1 MLKRF
6 STLFAL
12 LFALSVASGWAQTF
26 TYSASGTW
34 QLASTWTAALG
45 ASGFPGQASN
55 NGDVTISPTAAALVF
70 ADAPPAFAILS
81 LTMSGTQPTTLGAGT
96 LTITGAFTLNAGAT
110 LNIPAGCTVQVNG
123 TSTIAGTINLTAGT
137 SRIIFNGPVVQS
149 GSGVITAAA
158 AASTVQLG
166 AGVTSIAGTLFQ
178 NPFGGTI
185 QTGGALNLTSSLT
198 MGAAGILNLVGTTT
212 VNSGVTL
219 TVNNTA
225 AGAITGAGNLQGASA
240 TAIVALTAGPTAL
253 QGTWFTNPFNGT
265 LRTSTAGPSSLA
277 GTLTIGSTGILNLGQ
292 QLNPAASANLILNNT
307 AANSLTGVAAGRINI
322 INMVTVTLGPGF
334 NNSSLDFDRFV
345 SPITG
350 TLNTGGNLTATGT
363 STNGATAP
371 DVISFDNT
379 NGVFNITGT
388 LTIAS
393 GKRIFMNNTAAN
405 SLPGSGTFA
414 AADNTAGVRFV
425 TGANGGNVSGAVFSN
440 PWNGRIRFD
449 GAMEIGTTLGA
460 VGSSILNVGPNGIL
474 DLGGNVTV
482 NDSLALNCTQPE
494 ATALVGTGFIL
505 ARAGGPSTAAPG
517 PGGRVTIGPNT
528 FAGFFPTTRLGT
540 GAAWAAGNI
549 FIAGS
554 SALNVN
560 YQFTNGSFLFLNT
573 GSVLQVASGRTLTLD
588 GRILGTGRING
599 QDNTAIVT
607 LTGTF
612 ANPANTAALPG
623 ANFGNPNFDGN
634 LTIGAA
640 RTLSGSLRMGANSI
654 YTTGG
659 FTTTVNTPDT
669 LYMNQTAST
678 GLGGAGLF
686 VGTGTLNFGN
696 NALGATFPNASVTS
710 GAGNFS
716 GRIILG
722 DGVNFNATYPVAT
735 PTILQLNGTTQVNAG
750 FTLNLNNTAASSLT
764 GAGRLQAQA
773 ASSVVAFAAGANGGT
788 VPGANFAAPFIGQ
801 ITTAGAMNLT
811 GNLNMGATSVL
822 NLAGNLTLAATS
834 QVTLGMSAVPGTA
847 LPGVGLLVGQPSGGN
862 VPEIVLPNGSL
873 GGQLPTADIITGAGA
888 ADFGGRLTVGTGYAV
903 TANTAINQPAILN
916 IQTGA
921 QLIVNA
927 GRTLTLN
934 TTSSPATGTGT
945 GTIQGQDNSAIV
957 SLGNGFNGGILP
969 GALFATPFAG
979 QLIIP
984 SMGLNQTG
992 NLTMGVSSILL
1003 MNGNLNVNPASTLTL
1018 NGGVA
1023 SLQSGG
1029 GLLNGTNTT
1038 SVVALGAGFN
1048 GGTIPVNRLAIPF
1061 NGAMTTAGA
1070 MSFSAAMNFGT
1081 PSSLTLG
1088 GDITIPAGVVINLA
1102 MTGANT
1108 LSGTGRFVAGSATSQ
1123 VSLAGG
1129 FNNAFI
1135 PGVNFTNFGGI
1146 VSMISPLSLSSSM
1159 VLGATGALDL
1169 GGGRNTLTLGN
1180 GGASLSVVTPIRGT
1194 TSTAFIVTNGTGGL
1208 TINNPALTSF
1218 FFPVGTTSAT
1228 YSPLSLSNASAADVF
1243 TVRARPGI
1251 TNLPTTY
1258 PNFVNVEWLITQ
1270 AGGGNRNL
1278 TLAPQWASTNQ
1289 QGPSFNTNAVGLGLF
1304 VNNQYSETTTGATIA
1319 VSGGL
1324 TTFNG
1329 TFNTTF
1335 SSTVLVAF
1343 SKVVLPPVVIVNP
1356 IVNSIT
1362 PSSIPVSNDGFT
1374 VSIFGANL
1382 AGVRTITAL
1391 NLTNNVTVNGTIVG
1405 TPLGSLL
1412 TVSFPG
1418 SVRNISGTVR
1428 LTLSNAPVAGS
1439 TTTQIT
1445 VTPISSPTLTALS
1458 PSTTAS
1464 GRAFT
1469 LNLTGSGFLSQA
1481 RLSINGNAA
1490 RVMSATTGTSAAI
1503 EIPAALNSTS
1513 GTLRIRVTNTD
1524 NQFAELTYTI
1534 GQAPRPNILSINPR
1548 AVFVGTNGVT
1558 IGVDG
1563 SGFFGSGFVSAFF
1576 GSAPIAVNVLSS
1588 TRLELTVPANLL
1600 TATGFPSILIGN
1612 SDAQSIGYVFSILER
1627 VAQGP
1632 TPVITS
1638 YTPTT
1643 TTASSRSFSVVVN
1656 GSNFSPRALV
1666 TVRGTVVTPTALDT
1680 NRFVVEVPGGLNV
1693 TGAPID
1699 VVLQNPDLQ
1708 ATTATVAVGAAL
1720 PTPVLNSISPSVTL
1734 AGVAPGRAFTITI
1747 SGTNFTPGAV
1757 VLFNGQPLQIVSQ
1770 NATTIS
1776 AIIPTN
1782 ALGQP
1787 FVLRE
1792 VNSVVILNSDGQA
1805 TPSATYVVN
1814 PNAVLDNS
1822 LPGFSVYPSPVSD
1835 VMTIQGGF
1843 ERPTNVVVTV
1853 SNVIGQRVMSF
1864 TEQQV
1869 SGSYNR
1875 QVNVATLPTGTYIVE
1890 INDGARR
1897 MVQKVI
1903 KY

>member
-26 TYSASGTW
+26 TYNASGTW
-34 QLASTWTAALG
+34 QIASTWTAAGG

-70 ADAPPAFAILS
+70 ADAPPAFAISS

-123 TSTIAGTINLTAGT
+123 NSTIAGTINLTAGT
-137 SRIIFNGPVVQS
+137 SRIIFNGTVTQS
-149 GSGVITAAA
+149 GSGLITAAA

-166 AGVTSIAGTLFQ
+166 SGVTAISGALFQ

-185 QTGGALNLTSSLT
+185 QTGGALNLTSGLT
-198 MGAAGILNLVGTTT
+198 IGAAGILNLVGTMT
-212 VNSGVTL
+212 VNSSVTL

-225 AGAITGAGNLQGASA
+225 AGAITGAGNLQGVSA
-240 TAIVALTAGPTAL
+240 TSIVDFTAGPTAL
-253 QGTWFTNPFNGT
+253 QGTWFANPFNGT
-265 LRTSTAGPSSLA
+265 LRTSTAGASALT
-277 GTLTIGSTGILNLGQ
+277 GTLTIGSTGVLNLGQ
-292 QLNPAASANLILNNT
+292 QLNPAAGANLILNNT
-307 AANSLTGVAAGRINI
+307 AANSLTGVATGKINV

-334 NNSSLDFDRFV
+334 NNSILDGDRFLN
-345 SPITG
+345 PITG
-350 TLNTGGNLTATGT
+350 SLNTGGNLTATGT
-363 STNGATAP
+363 ATP
-371 DVISFDNT
+371 ILQFDNT
-379 NGVFNITGT
+379 NGVFNVTGT

-393 GKRIFMNNTAAN
+393 GKTIFMNNTAAG

-414 AADNTAGVRFV
+414 ATDNTSILRFV
-425 TGANGGNVSGAVFSN
+425 AAANGGAVSGNIFSN
-440 PWNGRIRFD
+440 PWNGRLRID
-449 GAMEIGTTLGA
+449 GNLELGA
-460 VGSSILNVGPNGIL
+460 TFGATGSSIFNAGPNAIL
-474 DLGGNVTV
+474 DLGGNLTV
-482 NDSLALNCTQPE
+482 NDSLALNCTQPVN
-494 ATALVGTGFIL
+494 TAFPSAGFVI
-505 ARAGGPSTAAPG
+505 ARAGGPSTGAPG
-517 PGGRVTIGPNT
+517 PGGRVTIGPNS
-528 FAGFFPTTRLGT
+528 FAGFLPVAKLGT
-540 GAAWAAGNI
+540 GTQWQTGNL

-554 SALNVN
+554 SALNAN

-573 GSVLQVASGRTLTLD
+573 GSVLQVVSGITLTLD
-588 GRILGTGRING
+588 GRVLGTGRING
-599 QDNTAIVT
+599 QDNTAVVS
-607 LTGTF
+607 LTANF
-612 ANPANTAALPG
+612 LNPAGTTNIPG

-634 LTIGAA
+634 LTIGQA

-669 LYMNQTAST
+669 LYMNQTAAA
-678 GLGGAGLF
+678 GLGGAGAF

-696 NALGATFPNASVTS
+696 NALGATFPSTNVASP
-710 GAGNFS
+710 AFA

-722 DGVNFNATYPVAT
+722 DGVNFNASYNVQN
-735 PTILQLNGTTQVNAG
+735 PTLLQLNGTTQVNAG
-750 FTLNLNNTAASSLT
+750 FTLTITNTAANSLS

-788 VPGANFAAPFIGQ
+788 VPGANFGAPYIGQ

-822 NLAGNLTLAATS
+822 NIAGNLTLAATS
-834 QVTLGMSAVPGTA
+834 QVTLGMSAAPGTS
-847 LPGVGLLVGQPSGGN
+847 LPGAGLLVGQPSGAN
-862 VPEIVLPNGSL
+862 IPEIVLANGSL
-873 GGQLPTADIITGAGA
+873 GGQIPIATGDITTGAA
-888 ADFGGRLTVGTGYAV
+888 ANQFGGRLTVGTGYAV
-903 TANTAINQPAILN
+903 TANTAVNQPAILN

-927 GRTLTLN
+927 GQTLTLN

-945 GTIQGQDNSAIV
+945 GTIQGQDNTAIV
-957 SLGNGFNGGILP
+957 SLGNGFNANILP
-969 GALFATPFAG
+969 GALFATPFSG

-992 NLTMGVSSILL
+992 NITMGVSSILL
-1003 MNGNLNVNPASTLTL
+1003 MNGNLTVNPASTLTL
-1018 NGGVA
+1018 NGGVN

-1029 GLLNGTNTT
+1029 GLLNGSNTT

-1048 GGTIPVNRLAIPF
+1048 GGVIPVNRLAIPF
-1061 NGAMTTAGA
+1061 NGAMTTAGP
-1070 MSFSAAMNFGT
+1070 MSFSASMNFGT
-1081 PSSLTLG
+1081 PSSLSLG
-1088 GDITIPAGVVINLA
+1088 GDATVPAGVVVSLG

-1108 LSGTGRFVAGSATSQ
+1108 LTGTGRFVAGSATSQ

-1129 FNNAFI
+1129 FNNGFI
-1135 PGVNFTNFGGI
+1135 PGANFTNFGGL
-1146 VSMISPLSLSSSM
+1146 VSMISSMSLSSSM
-1159 VLGATGALDL
+1159 TLGAAGVLDL
-1169 GGGRNTLTLGN
+1169 GGGANTLALGN
-1180 GGASLSVVTPIRGT
+1180 SGSSLSVVNPIRGT
-1194 TSTAFIVTNGTGGL
+1194 SATAYIITNGTGGL
-1208 TINNPALTSF
+1208 TINNAALTSF
-1218 FFPVGTTSAT
+1218 FFPVGTTSGT

-1243 TVRARPGI
+1243 TVRARAGI

-1258 PNFVNVEWLITQ
+1258 PNFVNVEWLISQ
-1270 AGGGNRNL
+1270 AGSGNRNL
-1278 TLAPQWASTNQ
+1278 TLAPQWLAANQ
-1289 QGPSFNTNAVGLGLF
+1289 QGPNFNTNAVGLGLF
-1304 VNNQYSETTTGATIA
+1304 ANNQYVETTTGATIG
-1319 VSGGL
+1319 VSGGYV
-1324 TTFNG
+1324 TYNG
-1329 TFNTTF
+1329 TFNTAY
-1335 SSTVLVAF
+1335 SSTPLVAF
-1343 SKVVLPPVVIVNP
+1343 SKVIIPPPTVIQPTVS
-1356 IVNSIT
+1356 SIT
-1362 PSSIPVSNDGFT
+1362 PSSIPVSNDSFT
-1374 VSIFGANL
+1374 VTIAGSNL
-1382 AGVRTITAL
+1382 ASVRTITAQ
-1391 NLTNNVTVNGTIVG
+1391 NATSNISVSGTIVG
-1405 TPLGSLL
+1405 TQLGTLL
-1412 TVSFPG
+1412 TVTFPG
-1418 SVRNISGTVR
+1418 AVRNISGTVR
-1428 LTLSNAPVAGS
+1428 INLTNATIPGS

-1481 RLSINGNAA
+1481 RLSINGNAV
-1490 RVMSATTGTSAAI
+1490 RVMGGTTGTTAAI
-1503 EIPAALNSTS
+1503 EVPASLNNTSST
-1513 GTLRIRVTNTD
+1513 IRVRITNTD
-1524 NQFAELTYTI
+1524 GQFAELPYTI
-1534 GQAPRPNILSINPR
+1534 GQAARPNILSITPR

-1558 IGVDG
+1558 INVDG
-1563 SGFFGSGFVSAFF
+1563 SGFFGPGFVTALF
-1576 GSAPIAVNVLSS
+1576 GSNPIDVTVLSP
-1588 TRLELTVPANLL
+1588 TRLTLTIPANFL

-1680 NRFVVEVPGGLNV
+1680 NRFVVEIPGGLNINGV
-1693 TGAPID
+1693 PLD

-1720 PTPVLNSISPSVTL
+1720 PAPVLNSISPSVTL
-1734 AGVAPGRAFTITI
+1734 AGAAPGRAFTITV
-1747 SGTNFTPGAV
+1747 SGSNFTPGAV
-1757 VLFNGQPLQIVSQ
+1757 VLFNGQQLQIVSQ

-1776 AIIPTN
+1776 ANIPTN
-1782 ALGQP
+1782 ALGQS

-1792 VNSVVILNSDGQA
+1792 VNSVVVLNSDGQA

-1814 PNAVLDNS
+1814 PNSVLDNS
-1822 LPGFSVYPSPVSD
+1822 LSGFSVYPSPVSD

-1843 ERPTNVVVTV
+1843 ERPTNVVITV